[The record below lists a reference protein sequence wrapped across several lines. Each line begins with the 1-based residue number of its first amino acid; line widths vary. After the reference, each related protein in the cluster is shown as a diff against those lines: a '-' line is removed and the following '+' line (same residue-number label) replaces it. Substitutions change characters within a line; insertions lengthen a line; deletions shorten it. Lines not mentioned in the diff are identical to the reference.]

1 MIGHQNIGDE
11 FNAVTFIDICQ
22 ATQKNLTVSVC

>member
-1 MIGHQNIGDE
+1 MIGHQHIGDE
-11 FNAVTFIDICQ
+11 FNADSFTTIYQ